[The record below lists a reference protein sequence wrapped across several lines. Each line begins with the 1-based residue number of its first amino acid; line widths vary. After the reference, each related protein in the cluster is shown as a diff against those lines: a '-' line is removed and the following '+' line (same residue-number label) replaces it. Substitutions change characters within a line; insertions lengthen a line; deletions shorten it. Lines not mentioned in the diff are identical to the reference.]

1 MNRSNDPVRLS
12 SEQPNFV
19 VTCCKSC
26 DRFSG
31 LPSSCAISVVLCI
44 ALNKPHDLLAHVRSK
59 GREEARR
66 FESTKKKK
74 IHKRGKT
81 GRKKVRTVLFE
92 TGPNS
97 RRNESPRRR
106 RSSFS
111 TSPLGSGC
119 VRKSLGIFFATR
131 YRPVRQDVQPTRTIA
146 FANEAC
152 AAVCELIA
160 RPHLVTVARRYLSG
174 AQRRGGELLLRSYVC
189 GDNLHI
195 VAGLAAVVVAAAA
208 RREDERKKKKEI

>member
-74 IHKRGKT
+74 YTSEGKL
-81 GRKKVRTVLFE
+81 GGKKCELCYLKPVQILVVTRVQDDGAPRFRRLPSEAGASEKAWAFF
-92 TGPNS
+92 S
-97 RRNESPRRR
+97 R
-106 RSSFS
+106 
-111 TSPLGSGC
+111 
-119 VRKSLGIFFATR
+119 LGIVPSGRTCNRRVRLLSQTR
-131 YRPVRQDVQPTRTIA
+131 
-146 FANEAC
+146 
-152 AAVCELIA
+152 
-160 RPHLVTVARRYLSG
+160 
-174 AQRRGGELLLRSYVC
+174 
-189 GDNLHI
+189 
-195 VAGLAAVVVAAAA
+195 LAPPSAS
-208 RREDERKKKKEI
+208 